1 MWASVELL
9 AATAVANL
17 VALGSFLRDSGVRKI
32 KFRPGYHSSGTG
44 SKPQGKGASG
54 SDRRQAESERR
65 AKSASDE
72 WLDDKQADTAFDS
85 SPTMED
91 GARHSQSASG
101 SGISPTQSHDSLI
114 QPDRGSSHAAPALGL
129 ETPRSPERVVP
140 AGITSFRR
148 R

>member
-32 KFRPGYHSSGTG
+32 KFRPNYHSSGTN
-44 SKPQGKGASG
+44 S
-54 SDRRQAESERR
+54 RRQGQGTATSDWYQAENERR
-65 AKSASDE
+65 DKSDSDG
-72 WLDDKQADTAFDS
+72 WMDDKQADTAFQTS
-85 SPTMED
+85 SNN

-101 SGISPTQSHDSLI
+101 SGVSPTQSHDSLI
-114 QPDRGSSHAAPALGL
+114 QPDRESSQAAAVLGL

-140 AGITSFRR
+140 AGMTSFRR